1 MSNCVKEI
9 NPEKNNNPFRDV
21 KKALKIIRKYNAVCK
36 ILVGNNGGSGTGFF
50 CEIKID
56 GNLKKLL
63 FTNNHILDE
72 DNLKKNTKIRIIIED
87 IQKEIE
93 ITDNRFKCTDPKM
106 DYTCIEIMNEDN
118 LNNGFFE
125 IDNEIDCKDPN
136 ELFKIEEYVIIQ
148 YVQGECKWSEG
159 SISKIENNI
168 LYHNIPTDK
177 GSSGSPI
184 IALSRATS
192 VIGIHCEGMEKESLN
207 KGIFFKYILEDIK
220 KKMKNDEESSSSFIG
235 VDLGTT
241 ISCVGIMNDDNKIEI
256 LEDRGDG
263 SRFIPSVVCFI
274 NEAVYVGNSAIN
286 IEGYSK
292 SKIYESKR
300 LIGHKLNDKIIEE
313 DIKRRNMK
321 IIKDESGYLQNRF
334 KKNNE

>member
-1 MSNCVKEI
+1 MSDYNKEI
-9 NPEKNNNPFRDV
+9 NTKKNNNPFRDV
-21 KKALKIIRKYNAVCK
+21 KKAVKIIRKYNAVCK
-36 ILVGNNGGSGTGFF
+36 IPVGNDSFGTGFF

-56 GNLKKLL
+56 GNLKKFL

-72 DNLKKNTKIRIIIED
+72 ENIKKNKKIRIIIED

-93 ITDNRFKCTDPKM
+93 ITNNRFKCTNPKM

-125 IDNEIDCKDPN
+125 IDNEINCKDPN
-136 ELFKIEEYVIIQ
+136 ELFKYEEYIIIQ
-148 YVQGECKWSEG
+148 YVQEECKWSEG

-168 LYHNIPTDK
+168 LSHNIPTDK

-220 KKMKNDEESSSSFIG
+220 KKMKNDEKSSSSFIG

-241 ISCVGIMNDDNKIEI
+241 ISCVGIMNDNKKIEI

-263 SRFIPSVVCFI
+263 I
-274 NEAVYVGNSAIN
+274 NSFSCLFY
-286 IEGYSK
+286 K
-292 SKIYESKR
+292 
-300 LIGHKLNDKIIEE
+300 
-313 DIKRRNMK
+313 
-321 IIKDESGYLQNRF
+321 
-334 KKNNE
+334 

>member
-1 MSNCVKEI
+1 MSNYNKEI
-9 NPEKNNNPFRDV
+9 NPEKNNNPFIDIN
-21 KKALKIIRKYNAVCK
+21 KALRIGQKHNAVCK
-36 ILVGNNGGSGTGFF
+36 ILGDGGSGTGFF
-50 CEIKID
+50 CIIKID
-56 GNLKKLL
+56 GNLKTFL
-63 FTNNHILDE
+63 FTNNHILNE
-72 DNLKKNTKIRIIIED
+72 ENIKTNKKISIIID
-87 IQKEIE
+87 NIRKEIE
-93 ITDNRFKCTDPKM
+93 ITDNRFKCSDPRI

-159 SISKIENNI
+159 TISKIENNI

-220 KKMKNDEESSSSFIG
+220 KKMKNDEKSSSSFIG

-241 ISCVGIMNDDNKIEI
+241 TSCVGIMNDNNKIEI
-256 LEDRGDG
+256 LQDRGNG
-263 SRFIPSVVCFI
+263 SRLIPSVVCFT
-274 NEAVYVGNSAIN
+274 NETIYVGDSAIN

-313 DIKRRNMK
+313 YIKRSN
-321 IIKDESGYLQNRF
+321 
-334 KKNNE
+334 